1 MKDDRV
7 YLQHILECLN
17 AIVSYTS
24 EGRNRFLADDSFLTM
39 HPLRLL
45 AAPNFP

>member
-7 YLQHILECLN
+7 YLQHILECLD
-17 AIVSYTS
+17 AIVDCTS
-24 EGRNRFLADDSFLTM
+24 EGRNGFLADDFFLAI

-45 AAPNFP
+45 AAPNSP